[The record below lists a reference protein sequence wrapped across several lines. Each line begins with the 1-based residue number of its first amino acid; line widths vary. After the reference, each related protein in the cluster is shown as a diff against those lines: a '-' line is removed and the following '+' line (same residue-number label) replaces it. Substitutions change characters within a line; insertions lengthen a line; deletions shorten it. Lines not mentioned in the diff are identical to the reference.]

1 MSNSIISANILLW
14 RQKARE
20 GTLTLDEMRQSIA
33 AIRKPRSE
41 AAEVSAASKVKKAAA
56 KVKAAPINVDDLF
69 SRLGIKPEDVQE
81 PDTSTDTDTD
91 SDSDSEYFPS
101 TQANTTTKANHDN
114 QANRLFLRPCH
125 RTSD

>member
-1 MSNSIISANILLW
+1 MRITTLYSTLVIIFNPNPQPLPAKGLMTNSIISANIQLW
-14 RQKARE
+14 RQKART

-91 SDSDSEYFPS
+91 SDSE
-101 TQANTTTKANHDN
+101 
-114 QANRLFLRPCH
+114 
-125 RTSD
+125 

>member
-1 MSNSIISANILLW
+1 MRITTLYSTLVIIFNPNPQPLPTKGLMSNSIISANILLW

-91 SDSDSEYFPS
+91 SDSDSE
-101 TQANTTTKANHDN
+101 
-114 QANRLFLRPCH
+114 
-125 RTSD
+125 